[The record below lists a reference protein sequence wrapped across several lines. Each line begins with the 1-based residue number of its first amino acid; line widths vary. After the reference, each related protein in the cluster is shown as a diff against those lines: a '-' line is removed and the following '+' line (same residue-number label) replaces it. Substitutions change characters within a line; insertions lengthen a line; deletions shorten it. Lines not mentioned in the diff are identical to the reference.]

1 MARQINPNSQYVVE
15 LNTYNVQSQE
25 VRTVDLTT
33 QQDATA
39 KATAAGSGLTN
50 TGGSQAPSTNS
61 GMGGVGALVS
71 KAQTVAGFIENP
83 ASLGQAAIN
92 KVLASSPSLGKLAGL
107 AVGASNIISLFR
119 SGNISAGAEAIFNR
133 ETASPYITA
142 KTGLD
147 EDWRVRIDCN
157 FDLFNTAFNRL
168 KSTGGVVWPYLPNI
182 TLVSKANYTQIDPV
196 HNIQPFQAYK
206 NSQVEDIQIS
216 GDFSVENEADAEY
229 WIQATSFL
237 RTATKM
243 FFGRSSNL
251 GNPPVIC
258 NLTGYGARVFNS
270 VPVVIKSFSID
281 FKEDVNY
288 IRYQGAEQTATWV
301 PSLSTIAVTVAPIY
315 DRTRLRKFSLQDYA
329 NGRAVG
335 YI

>member
-1 MARQINPNSQYVVE
+1 MAKEINPLSQYVVE
-15 LNTYNVQSQE
+15 IQDYNVK
-25 VRTVDLTT
+25 TVDLTT
-33 QQDATA
+33 EQDKA
-39 KATAAGSGLTN
+39 KATGSGLTN
-50 TGGSQAPSTNS
+50 TAGGASEKSTKSLGSLKSLAQNAGTIGGYINDPSTA
-61 GMGGVGALVS
+61 V
-71 KAQTVAGFIENP
+71 KAATDKIVAGIP
-83 ASLGQAAIN
+83 A
-92 KVLASSPSLGKLAGL
+92 LGKLASF
-107 AVGASNIISLFR
+107 ATSAASVISLLR
-119 SGNISAGAEAIFNR
+119 SGNIAAGAESFFNR
-133 ETASPYITA
+133 NEASPYITA
-142 KTGLD
+142 KTGID

-157 FDLFNTAFNRL
+157 FDLFNNAFPRL
-168 KSTGGVVWPYLPNI
+168 KSTSGVVWPYLPNI
-182 TLVSKANYTQIDPV
+182 TMISKANYTQIDAV

-206 NSQVEDIQIS
+206 NSQVEDIQIA

-251 GNPPVIC
+251 GSPPVIC

-270 VPVVIKSFSID
+270 VPVVIKSVSID

-288 IRYQGAEQTATWV
+288 IRYQGRDQTATWV
-301 PSLSTIAVTVAPIY
+301 PTLSTIAVTVAPIY

-329 NGRAVG
+329 SGRAVG